1 MGNKIKDCIY
11 GEFEI
16 DEVLVELIN
25 SNAVQRLKGIHQV
38 GATYLIDPKL
48 NVTRYEH
55 SIGVMLLI
63 RLLEGSLEEQIAGL
77 LHDISHTAFS
87 HVIDFAL
94 NNKNEDY
101 HEMIYDEVISNSQI
115 PKILKKYGYNYK
127 DILDDET
134 KWTILEKDAPKLC
147 ADRIDYTLRDMYRYG
162 YTNKSEID
170 LFINELYVVNGE
182 IVVKS
187 TDKAKWFLDLYYKE
201 VVDFFMEPINGYS
214 YNKLSKAIKI
224 AMENNE
230 LTMEDILKADEEV
243 MNILK
248 NSKDNR
254 ILKLIDSLNSSVNLR
269 INEDKYD
276 IHIKGKVRLI
286 DPSIYINNK
295 VLALSEVDAD
305 IKQINENVMNKIKKG
320 VYIEIL

>member
-63 RLLEGSLEEQIAGL
+63 RLLGGSLEEQIAGL

-115 PKILKKYGYNYK
+115 PKILKKYEYNYK

-170 LFINELYVVNGE
+170 LFTNELYVVNGE

-187 TDKAKWFLDLYYKE
+187 VDRAKWFLDLYYKE
-201 VVDFFMEPINGYS
+201 VVDFFMEPMNGYS

-230 LTMEDILKADEEV
+230 LTMEDILKTDEEV

-248 NSKDNR
+248 NSNDNR
-254 ILKLIDSLNSSVNLR
+254 ILKLIDSLNSNVNLR
-269 INEDKYD
+269 INEEKYD

-286 DPSIYINNK
+286 DPSIYINDK

-305 IKQINENVMNKIKKG
+305 IKQVNENAMNKIKKG

>member
-162 YTNKSEID
+162 YTKKSEID

>member
-63 RLLEGSLEEQIAGL
+63 RLLGGSLEEQIAGL

-170 LFINELYVVNGE
+170 LFTNELYVVNGE

-187 TDKAKWFLDLYYKE
+187 VDRAKWFLDLYYKE
-201 VVDFFMEPINGYS
+201 VVDFFMEPMNGYS

-230 LTMEDILKADEEV
+230 LTMEDILKTDEEV

-248 NSKDNR
+248 NSNDNR
-254 ILKLIDSLNSSVNLR
+254 ILKLIDSLNSNVNLR
-269 INEDKYD
+269 INEEKYD

-286 DPSIYINNK
+286 DPSIYINDK

-305 IKQINENVMNKIKKG
+305 IKQINENAMNKIKKG

>member
-170 LFINELYVVNGE
+170 LFTNELYVVNGE

-187 TDKAKWFLDLYYKE
+187 VDRAKWFLDLYYKE
-201 VVDFFMEPINGYS
+201 VVDFFMEPMNGYS

-230 LTMEDILKADEEV
+230 LTMEDILKTDEEV

-248 NSKDNR
+248 NSNDNR
-254 ILKLIDSLNSSVNLR
+254 ILKLIDSLNSNVNLR
-269 INEDKYD
+269 INEEKYD

-286 DPSIYINNK
+286 DPSIYINDK

-305 IKQINENVMNKIKKG
+305 IKQINENAMNKIKKG

>member
-63 RLLEGSLEEQIAGL
+63 RLLGGSLEEQIAGL

-170 LFINELYVVNGE
+170 LFTNELYVVNGE

-187 TDKAKWFLDLYYKE
+187 VDRAKWFLDLYYKE
-201 VVDFFMEPINGYS
+201 VVDFFMEPMNGYS

-230 LTMEDILKADEEV
+230 LTMEDILKTDEEV

-248 NSKDNR
+248 NSNDNR
-254 ILKLIDSLNSSVNLR
+254 ILKLIDSLNSNVNLR
-269 INEDKYD
+269 INEEKYD

-305 IKQINENVMNKIKKG
+305 IKQINENAMNKIKKG

>member
-1 MGNKIKDCIY
+1 M
-11 GEFEI
+11 
-16 DEVLVELIN
+16 
-25 SNAVQRLKGIHQV
+25 
-38 GATYLIDPKL
+38 
-48 NVTRYEH
+48 
-55 SIGVMLLI
+55 
-63 RLLEGSLEEQIAGL
+63 

-94 NNKNEDY
+94 NNKNENY

-115 PKILKKYGYNYK
+115 PKILKKNGYSYK
-127 DILDDET
+127 DILEDET

-147 ADRIDYTLRDMYRYG
+147 ADRIDYILRDMYRYG

-170 LFINELYVVNGE
+170 LFTSELYVVNGE

-187 TDKAKWFLDLYYKE
+187 VDRAKWFLDLYYKE
-201 VVDFFMEPINGYS
+201 VVDFFMEPINVYS
-214 YNKLSKAIKI
+214 YNKLSKSIKI

-230 LTMEDILKADEEV
+230 LTMEDILKAYEEV

-248 NSKDNR
+248 NSNDNR
-254 ILKLIDSLNSSVNLR
+254 IIKLIDSLNSNVNLR
-269 INEDKYD
+269 INEEKYD

-286 DPSIYINNK
+286 DLSIYINYK
-295 VLALSEVDAD
+295 VLALSEVDAN
-305 IKQINENVMNKIKKG
+305 IKQINENAMNKIKKG